1 MGIRQAVLFLSKIR
15 QLFHLWH
22 VVHRPF
28 SYALVV
34 LAVLHVFVVI
44 FLGF

>member
-1 MGIRQAVLFLSKIR
+1 MISFLSKTQ

-28 SYALVV
+28 SYS
-34 LAVLHVFVVI
+34 LAVLAIVHIGFVI
-44 FLGF
+44 ALGYF